1 LEIPAVEVSVKYE
14 NGFRFSAVCRGYIV
28 TTGRGDDG
36 NDKRDGMWPAQ
47 LFEASIG
54 MCVGGYVAKF
64 CREQGIAYDDMTVEL
79 SRRIKTIPS
88 GTAVPEVKISRTV
101 GIDAEIRLGAKL
113 SQEQRRGIL
122 EAADNCHITKSI
134 EDGMQIVCSLADAK
148 TDNV

>member
-1 LEIPAVEVSVKYE
+1 VEVLAKYE
-14 NGFRFSAVCRGYIV
+14 NGFRFSAVCRGYTV

-54 MCVGGYVAKF
+54 MCIGGYAAKF
-64 CREQGIAYDDMTVEL
+64 CREQGISYDDMTVEL
-79 SRRIKTIPS
+79 SRRIKTTPS
-88 GTAVPEVKISRTV
+88 GTAALGAKISRTV
-101 GIDAEIRLGAKL
+101 GIDAKICLGAKL
-113 SQEQRRGIL
+113 SREQRQGIL

-148 TDNV
+148 ADNV